1 MLNAEVTNKLAVW
14 RQKAAAGTI
23 TQAEMREAIILLR
36 ESRRSAAAEP
46 TRASKAKKGPTKSA
60 DDLLSELGGLM

>member
-23 TQAEMREAIILLR
+23 TQAEMREAILLLR

-46 TRASKAKKGPTKSA
+46 AKRSTARKGPAKSA
-60 DDLLSELGGLM
+60 DDLLNELGGLG

>member
-1 MLNAEVTNKLAVW
+1 MLNAEITNKLSVW

-23 TQAEMREAIILLR
+23 TPGEMREAILLLR

-46 TRASKAKKGPTKSA
+46 TKRTTKKGPAKSA